1 MSNIS
6 VVCFAASYGVA
17 LALEISRLFFRSG
30 IRGTLMI
37 VFGAVGF
44 LTQTIFL
51 VSRFTESPSQGWL
64 DWYLLTA
71 WILAAV
77 YLYLTFYHPKNPIGI
92 FILPLVLGLIGV
104 AYALPDKRGFSVD
117 TSTWGF
123 VHGLA
128 LLLGTTII
136 LIGFVGGLMYLIQ
149 SERLKRKRVPLEKFR
164 LPSLEWTEK
173 ITGRCIVISAILLGI
188 GVLSGIA
195 LNAQKGKLPWTDP
208 IVWSSGLLLLWLTL
222 AMVFNMA
229 YRPARQ
235 GRKVAYLTVASMI
248 FLLLVLAITQLVPS
262 EHPTRLSAVTVKQVL
277 DERSHLDRYR
287 IERGAS

>member
-6 VVCFAASYGVA
+6 VVCFATSYAVA

-30 IRGTLMI
+30 IRGALMI

-44 LTQTIFL
+44 LTQTLFL

-117 TSTWGF
+117 TSSWGL

-149 SERLKRKRVPLEKFR
+149 SERLKRKRVPLGKFR

-173 ITGRCIVISAILLGI
+173 ITGRCIVISSILLGI

-208 IVWSSGLLLLWLTL
+208 IVWSSGLLLLWLVL
-222 AMVFNMA
+222 VMAFNMA

-277 DERSHLDRYR
+277 DERSHLDRCP
-287 IERGAS
+287 IERGIS